1 MARWNGTFFLLL
13 MLAVQAFT
21 GTHLP
26 VKYSTA
32 TNSMV
37 GNGITHKYIIEI
49 TEGSSVEFIAQALD
63 YLRAGTHEK
72 IECGDIFTGA
82 VIETSTENV
91 DSLRQVPGVTNVW
104 PVQSFSIP
112 RSFAFDRPRINDE
125 GRNFSVHQWTGVS
138 QLHER
143 GIKGKGTKI
152 AIVDTGVDYSHE
164 ALGGCFGRGC
174 KVTGGYDLV
183 GPKWDSLSAKA
194 HPKQP
199 DEDPMDFKG
208 HGTHV
213 AGIIAGKNEWFSGVA
228 PEAELLMYKVFSD
241 EPGPSDTT
249 EDVLIQAFCDA
260 YSAGADVISASVN
273 RPNGFVD
280 SPWALVASR
289 IVEKGVF
296 VSIAAGNEGENGPF
310 YSGVASNGRHVV
322 SVAAINTTGDPK
334 LHKAGPESRPVAA
347 YFTSWGPTNELTLK
361 PDIGA
366 PGYDVLSTY
375 LDHGFQT
382 DSGSSMAAPYIAGV
396 AALYISEHG
405 GRELHGSNFAKD
417 LANRIIASGQNVAW
431 STGDI
436 RFNESAPPFQVGT
449 GLVDA
454 RKVLLYKTHLS
465 FEPISLL
472 DTETF
477 VPDWNITVT
486 NGANRT
492 THYTFHHEP
501 LPGVEIYDGAG
512 AIKQLSKLRP
522 RNNISA
528 IVSLPSGSSIKFGSK
543 KVFSIKFQLPRHV
556 DDDMLPLY
564 GGKLHIKSDNGE
576 DLCIPYG
583 GAAYDTEKAFDTMF
597 DGKPIIQGWSQGANW
612 SFDPMRQSNDFAD
625 LSLRLSYPCVHLR
638 WDIFE
643 PGWTELEWQY
653 PLTIGEGGYVGSAT
667 TVRDSDKYSWFDNS
681 LVDINDTIS
690 FPLMRVPRGNGRFW
704 WFGKLSNG
712 TKIAPGNYSMRIA
725 ALRPYGEPRISDHWD
740 IMDLDGYDIQIS
752 PGNNT
757 NTTVA
762 LTKVKA
768 N

>member
-1 MARWNGTFFLLL
+1 MARWNGTFVLLL

-26 VKYSTA
+26 VNYSTV
-32 TNSMV
+32 TNLMV
-37 GNGITHKYIIEI
+37 GTGITHKYIIEI
-49 TEGSSVEFIAQALD
+49 TEKSSVESIAQAFE

-91 DSLRQVPGVTNVW
+91 DSLQEIPGVTNVW

-125 GRNFSVHQWTGVS
+125 GRNFSVHQWTGVNR
-138 QLHER
+138 LHEL

-183 GPKWDSLSAKA
+183 GPKWDSLSAKV

-199 DEDPMDFKG
+199 DGDPMDFKG

-289 IVEKGVF
+289 IAEKGVF

-366 PGYDVLSTY
+366 PGYDILSTY

-436 RFNESAPPFQVGT
+436 SFNESAPPFQVGT

-477 VPDWNITVT
+477 VPDWNITVM
-486 NGANRT
+486 NGGNRT

-501 LPGVEIYDGAG
+501 LPGFEIYDGAG

-528 IVSLPSGSSIKFGSK
+528 IVSLPSGSSIKSGSK

-556 DDDMLPLY
+556 NDDMLPLY
-564 GGKLHIKSDNGE
+564 GGKLHLKGDNGE

-597 DGKPIIQGWSQGANW
+597 D
-612 SFDPMRQSNDFAD
+612 
-625 LSLRLSYPCVHLR
+625 
-638 WDIFE
+638 
-643 PGWTELEWQY
+643 GWTELEWQY

-740 IMDLDGYDIQIS
+740 IMDLDGHDIQIS
-752 PGNNT
+752 PGNKT

-768 N
+768 G

>member
-1 MARWNGTFFLLL
+1 
-13 MLAVQAFT
+13 
-21 GTHLP
+21 
-26 VKYSTA
+26 
-32 TNSMV
+32 
-37 GNGITHKYIIEI
+37 
-49 TEGSSVEFIAQALD
+49 
-63 YLRAGTHEK
+63 
-72 IECGDIFTGA
+72 
-82 VIETSTENV
+82 
-91 DSLRQVPGVTNVW
+91 
-104 PVQSFSIP
+104 
-112 RSFAFDRPRINDE
+112 
-125 GRNFSVHQWTGVS
+125 
-138 QLHER
+138 
-143 GIKGKGTKI
+143 
-152 AIVDTGVDYSHE
+152 
-164 ALGGCFGRGC
+164 
-174 KVTGGYDLV
+174 
-183 GPKWDSLSAKA
+183 
-194 HPKQP
+194 
-199 DEDPMDFKG
+199 
-208 HGTHV
+208 
-213 AGIIAGKNEWFSGVA
+213 FSGVA

-289 IVEKGVF
+289 IAEKGVF

-347 YFTSWGPTNELTLK
+347 YFTSWGPTNELMLK

-405 GRELHGSNFAKD
+405 GRELHGSNFAKK

-436 RFNESAPPFQVGT
+436 SFNESAPPFQVGT
-449 GLVDA
+449 GLIDA

-477 VPDWNITVT
+477 VPEWNITVT

-528 IVSLPSGSSIKFGSK
+528 IVSLPSGSSIKAGSK
-543 KVFSIKFQLPRHV
+543 RVFR
-556 DDDMLPLY
+556 
-564 GGKLHIKSDNGE
+564 
-576 DLCIPYG
+576 
-583 GAAYDTEKAFDTMF
+583 
-597 DGKPIIQGWSQGANW
+597 
-612 SFDPMRQSNDFAD
+612 
-625 LSLRLSYPCVHLR
+625 
-638 WDIFE
+638 
-643 PGWTELEWQY
+643 
-653 PLTIGEGGYVGSAT
+653 
-667 TVRDSDKYSWFDNS
+667 
-681 LVDINDTIS
+681 
-690 FPLMRVPRGNGRFW
+690 
-704 WFGKLSNG
+704 
-712 TKIAPGNYSMRIA
+712 
-725 ALRPYGEPRISDHWD
+725 
-740 IMDLDGYDIQIS
+740 
-752 PGNNT
+752 
-757 NTTVA
+757 
-762 LTKVKA
+762 
-768 N
+768 